1 MRTTVKSPRPLRGRP
16 SWAAPIAVGLAATL
30 TMSACGTSSSKA
42 SEATTTTGAGSAGQ
56 ATGSAKPSGTIQI
69 GLSSAMDTLSPLPFG
84 AKNFEVYND
93 LYSSPVTVA
102 NGTPSPALASSWS
115 FGPNDLSLTL
125 NLRPNLTFSDGT
137 PINASTILWN
147 INWEEEPANA
157 SHSLALWKEVTP
169 TAVNS
174 TTVKLTFGH
183 PMPEIF
189 GMLAGLPVVKPNA
202 PDSGVS
208 SGPFMVSKFV
218 PGTSLTV
225 VANDH
230 YWGTPPGA
238 AELVFTNYAETST
251 AALALRSG
259 TINLWLGPAGSQIAA
274 LKAAGDKI
282 LPATPTN
289 DGYVPSLLLSLLV
302 NTSTPPLNDVR
313 VRQALSL
320 AFNRAQFV
328 TTAMSGFG
336 SPADSLIVTQSPA
349 YEPSPSTTSFDLA
362 KAKAL
367 LQQAGVSHLTLS
379 VDSVSI
385 LPQNTFMPVYQQDLA
400 QIGVTLN
407 INQIDPATWATVAVS
422 GNFPGLL
429 TQENG
434 FVDTDPAINFGNLDL
449 TPVNNSEHFSSPQYT
464 QMIQAA
470 AAEPDSSK
478 RQADYKAIGA
488 YLQQQMFIIP
498 LANASAAEAAYSPK
512 LSGVQT
518 ASFSGIDFPAL
529 RIG

>member
-1 MRTTVKSPRPLRGRP
+1 MRSTFKSPHPFRSRS
-16 SWAAPIAVGLAATL
+16 SWAVPIAVGLAAAL
-30 TMSACGTSSSKA
+30 AMSACGTSSSKA
-42 SEATTTTGAGSAGQ
+42 SQASSRTGTGSAGH
-56 ATGSAKPSGTIQI
+56 AIGSIKPSGTIQI

-84 AKNFEVYND
+84 AKNYEVYND
-93 LYSSPVTVA
+93 LYSSPVTVM
-102 NGTPSPALASSWS
+102 NGSPSPALASSWT

-137 PINASTILWN
+137 PINASTVLWN
-147 INWEEEPANA
+147 ISWEEEPANA

-174 TTVKLTFGH
+174 TTVKLTFAH

-189 GMLAGLPVVKPNA
+189 GMLAGLPIVKPNA

-208 SGPFMVSKFV
+208 SGPFMVSQFV

-225 VANDH
+225 VPNKH

-238 AELVFTNYAETST
+238 AKLTFTNYANTST

-259 TINLWLGPAGSQIAA
+259 TINLWLLPAGSQIAV

-282 LPATPTN
+282 LLAAPTN
-289 DGYVPSLLLSLLV
+289 DGYLPSVLLSLLV
-302 NTSTPPLNDVR
+302 NTSTPPLNDIL

-320 AFNRAQFV
+320 AFNRTQFV
-328 TTAMSGFG
+328 ATALSGFG
-336 SPADSLIVTQSPA
+336 SPADSVIAAQSPA

-362 KAKAL
+362 KAKTL
-367 LQQAGVSHLTLS
+367 LQQAGISHLTLS

-385 LPQNTFMPVYQQDLA
+385 LPQNTFMPVFQQDLA

-407 INQIDPATWATVAVS
+407 IHQIDPATWATLAPS
-422 GNFPGLL
+422 GNFPDLL

-449 TPVNNSEHFSSPQYT
+449 TPVNNSEHFSTPQYT
-464 QMIQAA
+464 KMVQAA
-470 AAEPDSSK
+470 AEETNPTK
-478 RQADYKAIGA
+478 RQDDYKAIGA

-498 LANASAAEAAYSPK
+498 VAYASTVEAAYSPN